1 MKVPTHQQALKSLQ
15 KLAAITD
22 RDLKEGVE
30 SFGTV
35 TGGLFEVVYEEP
47 TVVGMLDTEVYERK
61 QERRLIVQPT
71 TKANVVEL
79 WFQDG
84 AGYEGLIGTLT
95 FARRGQRG
103 VRG

>member
-15 KLAAITD
+15 RLAAITD
-22 RDLKEGVE
+22 RHEIAE
-30 SFGTV
+30 
-35 TGGLFEVVYEEP
+35 GLFEVVYEEP

-103 VRG
+103 VRGGRR